1 MDSLNFAVEA
11 GFYYSVIS
19 NRNELSQERK
29 KRSLLKGVSSRV
41 QLKKQNQQKL
51 YIKRFIAR
59 NWLT

>member
-1 MDSLNFAVEA
+1 MDSLKPAVEA
-11 GFYYSVIS
+11 GFYYLVIS
-19 NRNELSQERK
+19 NRNELSQGKK

-59 NWLT
+59 NWLM